1 VASTPL
7 PGAEEVRPLLS
18 AALITRDEAGF
29 LPECLASLSG
39 VVDEIVV
46 VDTGST
52 DDTVDIARSFGAVI
66 AEHPWTDDFSAARNA
81 SLDLATGEWILYI
94 DADERLVDVGRDE
107 IEALLASSDCVAY
120 RVLLQPYSWTTA
132 YREYRLW
139 RNDPRIR
146 FEGVIHEKVVPSI
159 HAVSIADGREIGTA
173 DLLLSHR
180 GYEGDQVRKHRRNL
194 PLLRRQLEIEPGNLF
209 ARHHLSRVLAGLG
222 DEQAGEAELWK
233 GLEVARAG
241 GLRDELGALFFAD
254 LIALGRKTGADVAPL
269 VKEGRAAFPDNCALL
284 WLEALHL
291 MGDGRYEEAL
301 SPLGAIL
308 AFEASSPPE
317 RGPAYDTRLLAEL
330 PLDAKGTC
338 LMRLGAY
345 QDAAEAYALA
355 ARAAPSEPSYR
366 VKESLARAR
375 SKRAGQLAESSSRRE
390 PAVA

>member
-7 PGAEEVRPLLS
+7 PGAEEARPLLT

-29 LPECLASLSG
+29 LPECLDSLSG

-46 VDTGST
+46 VDTGSS
-52 DDTVDIARSFGAVI
+52 DDTIEIARSFGAVI
-66 AEHPWTDDFSAARNA
+66 AERPWTDDFSAARNA

-94 DADERLVDVGRDE
+94 DADERLVDVNRDE

-120 RVLLQPYSWTTA
+120 RVLLQPYSSTTA

-159 HAVSIADGREIGTA
+159 HAVSVKEGRPIGTA
-173 DLLLSHR
+173 DILLTHR
-180 GYEGDQVRKHRRNL
+180 GYEGDQSRKHRRNL

-209 ARHHLSRVLAGLG
+209 ARHHLSRVLTGLG
-222 DEQAGEAELWK
+222 DEAAGEAELWK

-241 GLRDELGALFFAD
+241 GLRDELGALFIAD
-254 LIALGRKTGADVAPL
+254 LVVLGRNKGADVAPL
-269 VKEGRAAFPDNCALL
+269 IKEGRGAFPDNCALM

-291 MGDGRYEEAL
+291 MGEGRYEEAL
-301 SPLGAIL
+301 MPLEAIL
-308 AFEASSPPE
+308 SFEVSSPPE
-317 RGPAYDTRLLAEL
+317 AGPAYATRLLREL

-338 LMRLGAY
+338 LMRLGDY
-345 QDAAEAYALA
+345 EEAAEAYAGA
-355 ARAAPSEPSYR
+355 AITAPSERSYR

-375 SKRAGQLAESSSRRE
+375 SKRAGQPAENASRRE